1 MSTVA
6 LRVMTPV
13 IAGALCVSL
22 APWSPVHAARDFRQ
36 TSPANPQGSVEI
48 VDIAGSV
55 EVDGWDR
62 PEVEVTGTPDDL
74 AERVRLSS
82 SGDQTTIRVMPYS
95 IHGSSSE
102 DIHLIVHVP
111 AKSSVSTSLVSAKL
125 EVKGLQ
131 GDAYLRTISGNIYG
145 EVNGN
150 LRVNTV
156 TGTVHLSATT
166 AQRVEVKTISGNVQL
181 TGGSGEAEL
190 TTVSGNVQA
199 DLGSL
204 TRGRFKSIS
213 GDMTANF
220 SVAHDAE
227 IEGESVSGTIR
238 FGFANTPAADF
249 DVQSFSG
256 TIDNCFGPKPTE
268 AQYGP
273 GSKLI
278 FKSGD
283 GHANVRIAT
292 KSADI
297 HLCTGSAH
305 SSPAAFSIPQKTRS
319 WQDMLYVI

>member
-1 MSTVA
+1 MSTVTQR
-6 LRVMTPV
+6 LITPMM
-13 IAGALCVSL
+13 AGALCASL
-22 APWSPVHAARDFRQ
+22 APWSPVHPATEFRQ
-36 TSPANPQGSVEI
+36 TSSASPQGSVEI
-48 VDIAGSV
+48 VDIAGSIEV
-55 EVDGWDR
+55 EGWDR
-62 PEVEVTGTPDDL
+62 SEVEVTGTPADL
-74 AERVRLSS
+74 AERVHLSS
-82 SGDQTTIRVMPYS
+82 SGDQTTIHVMPYS
-95 IHGSSSE
+95 IHGSSSD

-131 GDAYLRTISGNIYG
+131 GDAYLRTISGGIYG

-156 TGTVHLSATT
+156 TGTVHLSAPS
-166 AQRVEVKTISGNVQL
+166 AERVEVKTISGNVQL

-190 TTVSGNVQA
+190 STVSGKVQA

-220 SVAHDAE
+220 SVAHDGE

-238 FGFANTPAADF
+238 FGFGAAPAADF

-256 TIDNCFGPKPTE
+256 TIDNCFGPKPVE

-278 FKSGD
+278 FKNGD
-283 GHANVRIAT
+283 GRANVRIAS
-292 KSADI
+292 KSGDI

-305 SSPAAFSIPQKTRS
+305 AAPAAFSVPEKPRC